1 MENIFEDAKG
11 VYNENRDFTSLVCWQ
26 DARKVKLFF
35 YESILP
41 QLPKSEKYN
50 LDIQIRKST
59 VSSTAN
65 IAEGYGRYH
74 YQEGIQYY
82 RISRGSLY
90 ESKDHL
96 ISCFDLNYIAD
107 ELYNQGMELIEKSKI
122 SLNGYIKY
130 VKTQKD
136 QMKK

>member
-41 QLPKSEKYN
+41 RLPESEKYN

-90 ESKDHL
+90 ESKAHL
-96 ISCFDLNYIAD
+96 ISCLR
-107 ELYNQGMELIEKSKI
+107 LPLGGGVTS
-122 SLNGYIKY
+122 
-130 VKTQKD
+130 
-136 QMKK
+136 